1 MLLFIQMNSSRNVR
15 QIVFAL
21 KAVSMASIEH
31 STLDNDS
38 DSEIQLHTKKRKIIK
53 RDIFQNPTFLGP
65 TLLHWDRDTDSYY
78 KFDSPDIKT
87 GIIFRT

>member
-1 MLLFIQMNSSRNVR
+1 
-15 QIVFAL
+15 
-21 KAVSMASIEH
+21 MASIEH

-53 RDIFQNPTFLGP
+53 RDILQNPTFLGP
-65 TLLHWDRDTDSYY
+65 TLLHWDGDTDSYY
-78 KFDSPDIKT
+78 KFDSSEIKT